1 MKAPPTGGDW
11 DPALRW
17 RGLAVVC
24 AAMVVSAVDMT
35 IVNVALPDIS
45 RDLDAT
51 LGELQWVLD
60 GFLVALAGTLA
71 VASGIAD
78 RFGRRRVFLA
88 GMAAF
93 AVASV
98 LCAAAPSPG
107 ALIAARV
114 LMGVAVA
121 FVLPPALSLLTVM
134 FEPGERPRALGIWTV
149 AAGLAMALGPVLGG
163 ALIAAVGWPGVFLVN
178 VPVAA
183 VAIPAGLALLPESR
197 RPDAPALDVA
207 GAALSVVA
215 LGGLVFFLVEGAH
228 EGWGDPAVVA
238 ALAAGLAGAVAVV
251 ARELRADE
259 PLLDVRV
266 LVRPRVAGGV
276 VALLALYASFLG
288 VMFLVPQY
296 LQYVQER
303 TALAAGVAMFPV
315 GLGVGLG
322 PALRAVPALARLG
335 ARASIAGGL
344 AVAAVGCL
352 ALMPFGD
359 DTPLPLVGVAML
371 VYGAAFGFAIIPA
384 TATILNDLP
393 PAKAGDGSA
402 ANQLARQVG
411 GALGIATVGSLSAAI
426 YASEV
431 GDRLDGFGEAVREAA
446 RSSIGHAEDAAARLG
461 PEGAAAL
468 LAAGDAAFDAGARA
482 GLALAAAG
490 LAAAAVF
497 VAWALRGGPATD
509 AVGAEGAGAG
519 GEPAP
524 LDAAV

>member
-1 MKAPPTGGDW
+1 MRATSTADW
-11 DPALRW
+11 DLALRW

-24 AAMVVSAVDMT
+24 AAMVISAVDMT
-35 IVNVALPDIS
+35 IVNVALPAIS

-71 VASGIAD
+71 VASGVAD
-78 RFGRRRVFLA
+78 RFGRRRVFLT

-98 LCAAAPSPG
+98 LCAAARDP
-107 ALIAARV
+107 AQLIAARV

-134 FEPGERPRALGIWTV
+134 FEPGERPRALGIWTM
-149 AAGLAMALGPVLGG
+149 AAGVAMALGPVLGG
-163 ALIAAVGWPGVFLVN
+163 ALVAVVGWPGVFLVN

-197 RPDAPALDVA
+197 RPDAPALDLA
-207 GAALSVVA
+207 GAALSVAA

-228 EGWGDPAVVA
+228 EGWTDGLVVA
-238 ALAAGLAGAVAVV
+238 ALAVGAAGAVGFV
-251 ARELRADE
+251 AHELRAE
-259 PLLDVRV
+259 QPLLDVRI
-266 LVRPRVAGGV
+266 LARPRVAAGV

-303 TALAAGVAMFPV
+303 TALAAGIAMFPV

-322 PALRAVPALARLG
+322 PVLRGLPALRGLG
-335 ARASIAGGL
+335 DRRAIAGGL
-344 AVAAVGCL
+344 ALAAVGCL
-352 ALMPFGD
+352 VLMPFGD
-359 DTPLPLVGVAML
+359 DTPLALIAAAML
-371 VYGAAFGFAIIPA
+371 LYGAAFGFAIVPA
-384 TATILNDLP
+384 TATIMNDLP

-426 YASEV
+426 YASSV
-431 GDRLDGFGEAVREAA
+431 ADRLDGFTESARTAA

-461 PEGAAAL
+461 PEAAAKL

-482 GLALAAAG
+482 GLGLAAAG
-490 LAAAAVF
+490 LAAAAVV
-497 VAWALRGGPATD
+497 VAWALRTGPIRPGVHGEA
-509 AVGAEGAGAG
+509 GAET
-519 GEPAP
+519 PA
-524 LDAAV
+524 AERV